1 MMTKKF
7 RIYDQEEKRMIEW
20 DELVKEK
27 KINEIF
33 TLKNNDKYTDIMQCT
48 EIKDIN
54 KKDVYEKD
62 IVKVIPRKGYG
73 YITSESEIGYVDYS
87 YGSYII
93 RGMGDKSYLFIY
105 AEVEVIGDVHN
116 NIDLLNY

>member
-1 MMTKKF
+1 MTKKF
-7 RIYDQEEKRMIEW
+7 RIYDQEEKRMIKW

-27 KINEIF
+27 KLDEIF

-48 EIKDIN
+48 GIMDIN

-73 YITSESEIGYVDYS
+73 YITSENEIGYIDYS

-93 RGMGDKSYLFIY
+93 RGIGDKSYLFIY

-116 NIDLLNY
+116 NIDLLSY